1 MSIRQRCFA
10 ERNTQLHFV
19 TAMRRKLSV
28 GQRRVARK
36 SSRAPNED
44 FAAMRLSAEDERKCI
59 SRSQAR
65 YVVETARGENFTW

>member
-19 TAMRRKLSV
+19 TAMRRKLPV

-44 FAAMRLSAEDERKCI
+44 FAAMRLSAE
-59 SRSQAR
+59 
-65 YVVETARGENFTW
+65 G